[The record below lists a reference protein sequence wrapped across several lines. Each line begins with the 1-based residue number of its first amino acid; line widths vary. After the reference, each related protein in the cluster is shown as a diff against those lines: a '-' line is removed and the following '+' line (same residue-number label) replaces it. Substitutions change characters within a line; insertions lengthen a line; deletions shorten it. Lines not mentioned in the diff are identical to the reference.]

1 MYTYT
6 WHINKHCIYRWS
18 MWKTITWLITDNTGS
33 MWTPRMKQVLWEIQI
48 ARDFAWIFLCS
59 NGALLGRPFVR
70 EWMLKIWRWN
80 ALVQTQKLCQAN
92 LGEPVVA
99 PHHGRK
105 GPPEDNQD
113 VIACRGSLKII
124 VGHFQIYSLPKS
136 KHQIVKYSL
145 EIWLQGMIV
154 SVFKKHFKAAYFVYI
169 PSFDLLSLTT
179 LRGWLE
185 NVGYEWVISY
195 KLISYNPSPIPSQIF
210 QKNIHKTYLKLLPNN
225 LWKKSFH
232 FGSCLRGMVETSWI
246 IILIQLQWKLTTLLH
261 RKSSK
266 QSSWKEACSTE
277 TWLFEQRVGFFQQM
291 WRVPNFTPP
300 ILQRTWSQSFLSSA
314 ATTSLRMSSRQ
325 AAACPNFTKAGPKAW
340 KSSSRVAGC
349 HWFLFWR
356 SCGHVSSSSGCRW
369 QATL

>member
-99 PHHGRK
+99 LHHGRK

-113 VIACRGSLKII
+113 VTACRGSLKII

-145 EIWLQGMIV
+145 EIWLQGNNC
-154 SVFKKHFKAAYFVYI
+154 
-169 PSFDLLSLTT
+169 LSC
-179 LRGWLE
+179 
-185 NVGYEWVISY
+185 
-195 KLISYNPSPIPSQIF
+195 Q
-210 QKNIHKTYLKLLPNN
+210 
-225 LWKKSFH
+225 
-232 FGSCLRGMVETSWI
+232 ET
-246 IILIQLQWKLTTLLH
+246 
-261 RKSSK
+261 
-266 QSSWKEACSTE
+266 
-277 TWLFEQRVGFFQQM
+277 F
-291 WRVPNFTPP
+291 
-300 ILQRTWSQSFLSSA
+300 
-314 ATTSLRMSSRQ
+314 
-325 AAACPNFTKAGPKAW
+325 
-340 KSSSRVAGC
+340 
-349 HWFLFWR
+349 
-356 SCGHVSSSSGCRW
+356 
-369 QATL
+369 